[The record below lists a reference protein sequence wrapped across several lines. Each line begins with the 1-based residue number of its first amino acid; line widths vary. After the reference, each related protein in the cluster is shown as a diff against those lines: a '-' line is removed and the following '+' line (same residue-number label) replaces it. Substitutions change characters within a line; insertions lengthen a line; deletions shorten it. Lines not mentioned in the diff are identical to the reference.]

1 MSGGMAYA
9 NQFPGVFSLLTLLAR
24 EWLCLALKE
33 FLVSRAK
40 KHTIIGNSAAGLSA
54 VKAIRKMRDSGPIVL
69 ISAENCNAY
78 SPVLTTYYIGG
89 QISRS
94 DLFLVDDSFYRKFN
108 VQTIFGRRA
117 VGIDLENRLV
127 YLDRGSRVSYDDL
140 LIATGASAK
149 SLDNVD
155 VDASQYVS
163 TLRTIEDADKIK
175 RASEKSKEVVVIGAG
190 LVSLQTIRAVLG
202 REMKITAVVGSQQ
215 VLSQQMDPEGAAI
228 IQEKLEAQGVSI
240 LFGRGVERVIR
251 KGDRA
256 HVITSFSEALPA
268 DLVVVGK
275 GVQPN
280 TEIVKGTGIKVNN
293 GIIIDERMRTNH
305 ENVFA
310 AGDVTE
316 GKNAISGQMEVIA
329 TWLNACAQ
337 GEIAGLNMAGRLS
350 ERRGQFRGNVMT
362 ILGVAVA
369 SIGLFR
375 PEDGEFKEVRYVD
388 MKQGVYRKLSLDG
401 PRVVGALLLGRI
413 EDAGVIRHC
422 IANEIDL
429 SSWEDR
435 IAMAPLDFGRI
446 LCGHDFRWPL
456 FRN

>member
-1 MSGGMAYA
+1 MI
-9 NQFPGVFSLLTLLAR
+9 
-24 EWLCLALKE
+24 
-33 FLVSRAK
+33 RAK

-54 VKAIRKMRDSGPIVL
+54 VRAIRKLGGSGPIVL

-78 SPVLTTYYIGG
+78 SPVLTTYYIAG

-94 DLFLVDDSFYRKFN
+94 DLFLVDDGFYRKFN

-117 VGIDLENRLV
+117 VEVDPENRLV
-127 YLDRGSRVSYDDL
+127 YLDRGSKVGYDNL
-140 LIATGASAK
+140 LIASGASAK

-155 VDASQYVS
+155 VDASEYVS
-163 TLRTIEDADKIK
+163 TLRTIEDADKIRK
-175 RASEKSKEVVVIGAG
+175 ASEKAKEVVVIGAG
-190 LVSLQTIRAVLG
+190 LVSLQTIKAILG
-202 REMKITAVVGSQQ
+202 MGMRITAVVGSQQ

-256 HVITSFSEALPA
+256 YVVTSFKEALPA

-280 TEIVKGTGIKVNN
+280 TEMVRGTGMKVNN
-293 GIIIDERMRTNH
+293 GILVDERMRTNH

-310 AGDVTE
+310 AGDVAE
-316 GKNAISGQMEVIA
+316 GRNAISGQMEVIA

-337 GEIAGLNMAGRLS
+337 GEIAGLNMAGCPS
-350 ERRGQFRGNVMT
+350 ERRGQFRENVTT
-362 ILGVAVA
+362 ISGVAVA
-369 SIGLFR
+369 SIGLSR

-388 MKQGVYRKLSLDG
+388 VKRGVYRKLSLDG
-401 PRVVGALLLGRI
+401 PRVVGALLVGRI

-422 IANEIDL
+422 IVNEIDV
-429 SSWEDR
+429 SHCKDR

-456 FRN
+456 FRS